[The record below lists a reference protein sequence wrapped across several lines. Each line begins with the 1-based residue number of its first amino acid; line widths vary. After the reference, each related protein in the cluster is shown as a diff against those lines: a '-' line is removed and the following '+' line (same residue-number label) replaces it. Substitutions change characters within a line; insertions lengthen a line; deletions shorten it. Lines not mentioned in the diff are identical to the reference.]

1 MTAHF
6 PRIEAQ
12 AAPVAARVIESVDTL
27 VRDAAGMLDR
37 PFQRSPYDR
46 IDWLGLTARHLWPDA
61 ALAVATVREGPHAL
75 WLPLRVSGSGR
86 ACSFARWYTLAFAP
100 IATPGCPAEV
110 RAALFNRLVAQVGS
124 RFGAL
129 ALWPLEPE
137 VSAELQSAFRAAG
150 WIAIDRVETAH
161 WVAHT
166 AGLDFDAYWARRGSK
181 LRNTVRRRAKANPVE
196 TRIFDRF
203 DADAWAAYETV
214 YAGSWKPNEG
224 SPAFVRAFA
233 EQEGAAGTLRLGIAL
248 RDGQPVAAQFW
259 TVEHGVATIHK
270 LAHLESERAN
280 SPGTLLS
287 HAMFRHVLD
296 HDRPDLIDYGN
307 GDEGYKAEWM
317 DERRVRHR
325 LRLFNPRSVSGLT
338 AGATTAAQ
346 ALVRRF
352 TR

>member
-6 PRIEAQ
+6 PLIEAA
-12 AAPVAARVIESVDTL
+12 AAPGAQMLGSIDALACES
-27 VRDAAGMLDR
+27 AGMLDR
-37 PFQRSPYDR
+37 PFQQGHYDR
-46 IDWLGLTARHLWPDA
+46 LDWLTL
-61 ALAVATVREGPHAL
+61 TVRHIWPNTPVAIASARVGPHAL
-75 WLPLRVSGSGR
+75 WLPLRDGGAGR
-86 ACSFARWYTLAFAP
+86 AHSLASWYTLAFAP
-100 IATPGCPAEV
+100 IVTPGCPADV
-110 RAALFNRLVAQVGS
+110 RATLLATIARRVGT

-129 ALWPLEPE
+129 TLWPLEPE
-137 VSAELQSAFRAAG
+137 VCTEMQSAFRARG
-150 WIAIDRVETAH
+150 WIAIARVEAAH

-166 AGLDFDAYWARRGSK
+166 AGLDFGAYWARRGSK
-181 LRNTVRRRAKANPVE
+181 LRNTVRRRAKSSPVE
-196 TRIFDRF
+196 TQIFDRF

-214 YAGSWKPNEG
+214 YAGSWKPIEG
-224 SPAFVRAFA
+224 SPTFVRAFA
-233 EQEGAAGTLRLGIAL
+233 EQEGAAGTLRLGIAR

-259 TVEHGVATIHK
+259 TVENRVATIHK

-325 LRLFNPRSVSGLT
+325 LRMFNPYSLSGLA
-338 AGATTAAQ
+338 AGASIAAK
-346 ALVRRF
+346 ALLRRF
-352 TR
+352 AR

>member
-6 PRIEAQ
+6 LRIEAQ
-12 AAPVAARVIESVDTL
+12 APPVATRMIDSLDMLAS
-27 VRDAAGMLDR
+27 DAAGMLGR

-46 IDWLGLTARHLWPDA
+46 FEWLTLTARHLWPDMPI
-61 ALAVATVREGPHAL
+61 AVAAIRQGPHSL
-75 WLPLRVSGSGR
+75 WLPLRDIGRGR
-86 ACSFARWYTLAFAP
+86 ASSFARWYTLVFAP
-100 IATPGCPAEV
+100 ILTPGCPAEV
-110 RAALFNRLVAQVGS
+110 RSALLDTLVRQVGS
-124 RFGAL
+124 RFGAVG
-129 ALWPLEPE
+129 LWPLEPDIA
-137 VSAELQSAFRAAG
+137 AELQSAFRAAG
-150 WIAIDRVETAH
+150 WIAITRVETAH

-166 AGLDFDAYWARRGSK
+166 TGLDFDAYWARRGSK
-181 LRNTVRRRAKANPVE
+181 LRNTVRRRAKASPVE
-196 TRIFDRF
+196 TRIFNHF
-203 DADAWAAYETV
+203 DADAWVAYEAV

-248 RDGQPVAAQFW
+248 RDGRPVAAQFW

-317 DERRVRHR
+317 DERRVRLR
-325 LRLFNPRSVSGLT
+325 LRLFNPYSLSGLI
-338 AGATTAAQ
+338 AGATTAAK
-346 ALVRRF
+346 ALARRLVR
-352 TR
+352 

>member
-6 PRIEAQ
+6 PVIEA
-12 AAPVAARVIESVDTL
+12 AAVPGARTIGSIDSL
-27 VRDAAGMLDR
+27 ARDAAGMLDR
-37 PFQRSPYDR
+37 PFQRGHYDR
-46 IDWLGLTARHLWPDA
+46 IDWFALTARHLWPDTPIA
-61 ALAVATVREGPHAL
+61 IASARVGPHAM
-75 WLPLRVSGSGR
+75 WLPLRDIGAGR
-86 ACSFARWYTLAFAP
+86 ARSLASWYTLAFAP
-100 IATPGCPAEV
+100 IATPGCPQDARTTLLAAIVGEV
-110 RAALFNRLVAQVGS
+110 AR

-129 ALWPLEPE
+129 TLWPLEPD
-137 VSAELQSAFRAAG
+137 VSAELQTAFRAKG
-150 WIAIDRVETAH
+150 WIAIERVEAAH

-166 AGLDFDAYWARRGSK
+166 AGLDFNTYWARRGSK
-181 LRNTVRRRAKANPVE
+181 LRNTVRRRAKSSPVE
-196 TRIFDRF
+196 VMIFDGF
-203 DADAWAAYETV
+203 DAEAWAAYETV

-259 TVEHGVATIHK
+259 TVENGVATIHK
-270 LAHLESERAN
+270 LAHLERERGN

-317 DERRVRHR
+317 DERRVRTR
-325 LRLFNPRSVSGLT
+325 LRLFNPYSPSGLI
-338 AGATTAAQ
+338 AGAATAAQ
-346 ALVRRF
+346 ALLRRL
-352 TR
+352 RR

>member
-6 PRIEAQ
+6 PLIEA
-12 AAPVAARVIESVDTL
+12 ASARVEARILDSLDALRV
-27 VRDAAGMLDR
+27 DAAGMLDR
-37 PFQRSPYDR
+37 PFQRSQYDR
-46 IDWLGLTARHLWPDA
+46 IDWLALTARHLWPEA
-61 ALAVATVREGPHAL
+61 PLAVASARQGPHAL
-75 WLPLRVSGSGR
+75 WLPLRDIGMGR
-86 ACSFARWYTLAFAP
+86 ACSFASWYTLAFAP
-100 IATPGCPAEV
+100 IATPGCPAGG
-110 RAALFNRLVAQVGS
+110 RATLLAALVGAVAR

-129 ALWPLEPE
+129 TLWPLEPE
-137 VSAELQSAFRAAG
+137 LCTELADTFRAVG
-150 WIAIDRVETAH
+150 WIAVERVEAAH
-161 WVAHT
+161 WIAYT
-166 AGLDFDAYWARRGSK
+166 RGLDFDAYWARRGSK
-181 LRNTVRRRAKANPVE
+181 LRNTVRRRAKNSPVDVM
-196 TRIFDRF
+196 IFDGF
-203 DADAWAAYETV
+203 DAEAWAAYEAV

-259 TVEHGVATIHK
+259 TVENGVATIHK
-270 LAHLESERAN
+270 LAHLESERAH

-287 HAMFRHVLD
+287 HAMFRHVLN

-346 ALVRRF
+346 ALMRRF
-352 TR
+352 AR